1 MRPLLALLLV
11 SLAVLSPLFALEAGK
26 PLPSLELSSKE
37 GGKVD
42 GTAFKS
48 DTLKDKVTVLF
59 YVDPD
64 KKDLNEEFVQRLK
77 EQKFD
82 RSRYRSVAVINMAAT
97 WMPDFA
103 IAAALKSKQKKYP
116 DTVYVKDRVK
126 KGVEVWNMADD
137 DANIAVIDPNGVVLY
152 ARSGKIPESEY
163 EKIIS
168 LIRLEMAKL

>member
-1 MRPLLALLLV
+1 MRQLLAFPLLFLFAF
-11 SLAVLSPLFALEAGK
+11 SPLFALETGK
-26 PLPSLELSSKE
+26 PLPSLELSAKE
-37 GGKVD
+37 GGNVD

-48 DTLKDKVTVLF
+48 DTLKGKVTVLF

-82 RSRYRSVAVINMAAT
+82 RGRYRSVAVINMEAT

-103 IAAALKSKQKKYP
+103 IAAALKSKQKRYP
-116 DTVYVKDRVK
+116 DTTYVKDRVR
-126 KGVEVWNMADD
+126 KGVKVWGMADD

-152 ARSGKIPESEY
+152 TRSGKIPESEY

-168 LIRLEMAKL
+168 IIREEIEKL